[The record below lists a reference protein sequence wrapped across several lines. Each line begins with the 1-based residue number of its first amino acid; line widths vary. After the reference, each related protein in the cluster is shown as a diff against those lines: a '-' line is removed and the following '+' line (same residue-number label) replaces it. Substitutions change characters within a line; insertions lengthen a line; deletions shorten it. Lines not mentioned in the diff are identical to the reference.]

1 MYEAVLIKPKYL
13 RDRGKKSIACTFS
26 GLKYTTEEYEALF
39 SAKKLAYFE
48 FTSFIHTHPIVCH
61 EVLYKYLC
69 QLSDN
74 PKQKILHIKDG
85 KEIKKCRVSCFGGI
99 NLDELKGFF
108 K

>member
-1 MYEAVLIKPKYL
+1 MYEAVLIKPEYL
-13 RDRGKKSIACTFS
+13 RQRGKKDITCTFS
-26 GLKYTTEEYEALF
+26 ALKYTTDEYDVLYK
-39 SAKKLAYFE
+39 AKKLAYFE
-48 FTSFIHTHPIVCH
+48 FTSFIKTHPIVCH

-85 KEIKKCRVSCFGGI
+85 TEIKKCRVHCEGSLS
-99 NLDELKGFF
+99 LDDLKGFF